1 VPVVTAETS
10 LFYLLPSFKWITTV
24 ADSKNAVKAGDFELS
39 VFTAKK
45 LYNKI
50 TSEGKAPELS

>member
-1 VPVVTAETS
+1 
-10 LFYLLPSFKWITTV
+10 V